1 MVQAK
6 QKKSRPVRKKQVKS
20 HGKKGDISQFC
31 SQLDSLGLKVT
42 EVTSDGNCFFRALAD
57 QLEGDENAH
66 QKYRHMVVEYIQMHK
81 EDFEPFIEDEVP
93 FDEYCKSMGE
103 DGTWAGNMELQAA
116 SLVTRSNICIHRLQS
131 FLFVMQSMS
140 PRWYVRNFH
149 AQGSRMVHISYHD
162 GEHYNSVRLKDD
174 PCTGPANPV
183 TLKVDADVSLTSH
196 QEKST
201 TNKSRGLSRENTT
214 NMNSIKL
221 VMIGSGCSELS
232 KVEQVLQDVDGD
244 VDAAI
249 EYLIAEKEM
258 IENVHIDDQLSSV
271 KENDAVDE
279 SLSQNYQTLC
289 LSMVARILYPT
300 LKIGMDPKFKG
311 CSILSNISSV
321 SRSKKER
328 RYSKK
333 GEGRRPAQESVGL
346 PDVGALCI

>member
-42 EVTSDGNCFFRALAD
+42 EVTSDGNCFLGWALAD

-81 EDFEPFIEDEVP
+81 ENFEPFIEDEVP

-116 SLVTRSNICIHRLQS
+116 SLVTRSNICIHR
-131 FLFVMQSMS
+131 SMS

-201 TNKSRGLSRENTT
+201 TNKSRGLSRENST

-249 EYLIAEKEM
+249 EYLI
-258 IENVHIDDQLSSV
+258 
-271 KENDAVDE
+271 
-279 SLSQNYQTLC
+279 
-289 LSMVARILYPT
+289 
-300 LKIGMDPKFKG
+300 IGMDPKFKG